1 MHLKQVNFM
10 VCEYISVKLFSR
22 SPVPVLR
29 EFVTCT
35 VWGVFFFFFLFL
47 FLAFW
52 LAECISLSRY

>member
-35 VWGVFFFFFLFL
+35 VLGFFFFFFLYFS
-47 FLAFW
+47 FW
-52 LAECISLSRY
+52 PLGLQNVFP